1 MTWAFARDGGLPF
14 SRAIGVVVKGLDVPL
29 VALIVASIIPIA
41 FGAIYLGSTSAL
53 NAILSSSVVFLNLSY
68 GSELDGS
75 TPAHE
80 LKLIYLSYLTSPK

>member
-14 SRAIGVVVKGLDVPL
+14 SKPISKVVKGLDVPL
-29 VALIVASIIPIA
+29 VSLIVASVIPIA

-68 GSELDGS
+68 GSE
-75 TPAHE
+75 
-80 LKLIYLSYLTSPK
+80 